1 MMFLSHVP
9 LLLLLLVGPTVS
21 FQPVLNRRFQSTT
34 VVLHATS
41 VDRRTL
47 FHQAVLASAAA
58 AATLLPQQAAAAAA
72 AEVDM
77 KIFVDPVGLFVI
89 STPEK
94 FFRLR
99 RSAKGDLPDAKTGKG
114 RRGSSIFSAG
124 DMSKAEV
131 VAVER

>member
-1 MMFLSHVP
+1 MFLSHVP

-21 FQPVLNRRFQSTT
+21 FQSVLNRRFQSTT

-58 AATLLPQQAAAAAA
+58 AAATLLPQQAAAA